1 MAKKKYKRRINY
13 KAFAILIAAV
23 IIVAALLVALFK
35 SDLFADTPIDKV
47 IERVEPVKIKEF
59 DIISGDVYLA
69 PKGKFTMR
77 YNISTTDDKKANIS
91 FKCEDENICSVT
103 NDGIITAGNVGE
115 TKVVVSVLDQKKEV
129 PVTVTDL
136 IELKPAKYDT
146 KKTLLSCGQYTNEQ
160 NALLDKILE
169 ARINEA
175 GYHTRAGV
183 VAAARFLLE
192 FPYRIEYFS
201 ENGRLY
207 KPAGQPYVD
216 GEGRY
221 YHKGLYLSESK
232 FAELDPAGIKY
243 GPATWGCKIISTPSS
258 MTKKYANGL
267 DCSGFITWVV
277 YNGGYDPGDIGAG
290 ITGVDDMTD
299 LGPKI
304 KTSEA
309 IPRNSIKTG
318 DLLSTYEHTG
328 EHIALVAGQDEE
340 NYYVAESLWKGSE
353 AGHYGAVITTYKRSE
368 LGKFFFWQIDMDE
381 YYGEDGNLTDM
392 WEIER

>member
-47 IERVEPVKIKEF
+47 IEKVEPVKIKEF

-243 GPATWGCKIISTPSS
+243 
-258 MTKKYANGL
+258 
-267 DCSGFITWVV
+267 
-277 YNGGYDPGDIGAG
+277 
-290 ITGVDDMTD
+290 
-299 LGPKI
+299 
-304 KTSEA
+304 
-309 IPRNSIKTG
+309 
-318 DLLSTYEHTG
+318 
-328 EHIALVAGQDEE
+328 
-340 NYYVAESLWKGSE
+340 
-353 AGHYGAVITTYKRSE
+353 
-368 LGKFFFWQIDMDE
+368 
-381 YYGEDGNLTDM
+381 
-392 WEIER
+392 